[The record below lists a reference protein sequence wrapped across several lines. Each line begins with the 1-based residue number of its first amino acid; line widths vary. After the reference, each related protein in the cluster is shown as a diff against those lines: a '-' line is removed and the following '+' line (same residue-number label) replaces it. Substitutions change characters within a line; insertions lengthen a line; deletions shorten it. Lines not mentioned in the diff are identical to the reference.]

1 MPQICGVDR
10 RPHSGPRGTTSS
22 GVLSVIVAMLR
33 TDRDAG
39 RKMRPAWLAL
49 TRDFLEAGDQFVD
62 GLFDRHLLADHAVH
76 RLGPDILI
84 VQDGE
89 LVVPGEVERLGAA
102 GELGV
107 DRLAMAVS
115 LPERALLARG
125 RDREPAAERAL
136 DIGPKV
142 FFLHQEF
149 DEFLA
154 FRLVL

>member
-1 MPQICGVDR
+1 MHWR
-10 RPHSGPRGTTSS
+10 RPASFTLARNLLEPRN
-22 GVLSVIVAMLR
+22 
-33 TDRDAG
+33 
-39 RKMRPAWLAL
+39 
-49 TRDFLEAGDQFVD
+49 QFVD

-115 LPERALLARG
+115 LPERALLARR

-142 FFLHQEF
+142 FLLHQEF
-149 DEFLA
+149 
-154 FRLVL
+154 